1 MFPPPISGLIRP
13 LEPALFRLLIPDKLR
28 RSIPGPG
35 PGAVSPAQFAEG
47 LLRNLDIRYEVADA
61 DLRRIPT
68 RGSGLIVANHPFGF
82 LEGLIFLSLLERVR
96 TDYRIMANGLL
107 SSVAALRERLIF
119 VNPFQEREARYENGR
134 AIRASIEFLSAAGL
148 LVMFPAGEVAHLNWA
163 ERPIADPKWSTAP
176 ARLARNLGC
185 FTLPVF
191 FEGANSMTF
200 QLVGTIHPRLRTL
213 NLPRELSR
221 KSRHTVRVHIGT
233 PISAA
238 ALRRYGDA
246 DSATDYIRART
257 YLLMNRSANPKPER
271 LAAFFRPKQ
280 KVIDFPRPAGKIADE
295 IAALGADRMLLQNED
310 FAVYLAPAAEIP
322 NVLREIGRCREMS
335 YRAVGEGTGNSFDL
349 DEFDEYYNHLFM
361 WARADH
367 RIAGAYRIAA
377 TPDVLP
383 KCGVR
388 GLYTSTLFQYEP
400 GFFER
405 LGPALELGRSFIC
418 AEYQKHYA
426 PLLFLWK
433 GIAKYVEQ
441 RPECAVLFGAVSIS
455 SNYHSLSQTLIV
467 NFLRGHLSSHLADWV
482 RPRREFRSRP
492 LLPRHV
498 KCLNRL
504 LPSLEELSASVQD
517 LESDGKALPVL
528 IRQYLKLGG
537 EFVAFNVDAK
547 FSNAIDALLVADLR
561 TATQTTLERCM
572 GREGASAFRNWH
584 AARSTFNALSS
595 TREREAHERGGEADG
610 EARLL
615 H

>member
-1 MFPPPISGLIRP
+1 MFPPSLGSLIRP
-13 LEPALFRLLIPDKLR
+13 LEPALFRLLVPDKLR
-28 RSIPGPG
+28 RSIPAPG
-35 PGAVSPAQFAEG
+35 PGAVTPAKFTED

-61 DLRRIPT
+61 DLRRIPP

-96 TDYRIMANGLL
+96 TDYRIVANGLL
-107 SSVAALRERLIF
+107 SSVAALRERFIF
-119 VNPFQEREARYENGR
+119 VNPFQERETRYENGR
-134 AIRASIEFLSAAGL
+134 AVRASIEFLSAAGL

-163 ERPIADPKWSTAP
+163 ERPIADPKWSTAS

-185 FTLPVF
+185 VTLPVF
-191 FEGANSMTF
+191 FEGANSMAF
-200 QLVGTIHPRLRTL
+200 QMIGTIHPRLRTL
-213 NLPRELSR
+213 NLLRELAR

-238 ALRRYGDA
+238 ALRQYADA
-246 DSATDYIRART
+246 DSATDYIRARP
-257 YLLMNRSANPKPER
+257 YLLMNRSVNPKPER
-271 LAAFFRPKQ
+271 LATFFRPKR
-280 KVIDFPRPAGKIADE
+280 KVIEFSRPADKLADE
-295 IAALGADRMLLQNED
+295 VASLAAERTLLQNED
-310 FAVYLAPAAEIP
+310 LTVYLASAAEIP
-322 NVLREIGRCREMS
+322 NILREIGRCREVS

-349 DEFDEYYNHLFM
+349 DEFDKYYSHLFV
-361 WARADH
+361 WAPADR

-377 TPDVLP
+377 TADVLP
-383 KCGVR
+383 KYGVT

-455 SNYHSLSQTLIV
+455 SNYHALSQTLIV
-467 NFLRGHLSSHLADWV
+467 NFLRGHLSNHLVEWV

-504 LPSLEELSASVQD
+504 LPSLEDLSASVQD
-517 LESDGKALPVL
+517 LESDGKSLPVL
-528 IRQYLKLGG
+528 VRQYLKLGG
-537 EFVAFNVDAK
+537 QFLAFNVDAK

-572 GREGASAFRNWH
+572 GREGASTFRNWH
-584 AARSTFNALSS
+584 AARSSSNALGSAQK
-595 TREREAHERGGEADG
+595 REGHERATGTDRGP
-610 EARLL
+610 RSL